1 MWQEN
6 NVLRE
11 NILDF
16 CRIIYSGF
24 FLCYSTFYITVCRAL
39 ILKITGLFLTWWC
52 CGPKRYGPKWWS
64 GGGGEIPSSGW
75 MGGMAGIT
83 SSLIILAR
91 SFPISMSNQEN
102 QHSPYAHSHTHARTH
117 TQTNTQALQKAHLR
131 NCRCR
136 RDTAHRRK
144 RRALRKSP
152 SASRRPP
159 RRRWGRMGSRS
170 TTSPPLPQGS

>member
-1 MWQEN
+1 MTKITCYEKICWISARLSIRFFMLQYI
-6 NVLRE
+6 VY
-11 NILDF
+11 
-16 CRIIYSGF
+16 YS
-24 FLCYSTFYITVCRAL
+24 LQTFYFENYRPVFDL
-39 ILKITGLFLTWWC
+39 IVLWSIGLWQWMMEW
-52 CGPKRYGPKWWS
+52 GK
-64 GGGGEIPSSGW
+64 IPSAGW
-75 MGGMAGIT
+75 MGGMAEIT

-91 SFPISMSNQEN
+91 SIPISMSNQKN
-102 QHSPYAHSHTHARTH
+102 QNSPYAHTHAR
-117 TQTNTQALQKAHLR
+117 TNTQALQKAHLR

-159 RRRWGRMGSRS
+159 RRRWVRMGSRS